1 MSGVS
6 ITHPYAE
13 CDAALAASLYI
24 MIELHDDRFKNSLHV
39 I

>member
-6 ITHPYAE
+6 NTHSNAE
-13 CDAALAASLYI
+13 CDAALTVSLYI